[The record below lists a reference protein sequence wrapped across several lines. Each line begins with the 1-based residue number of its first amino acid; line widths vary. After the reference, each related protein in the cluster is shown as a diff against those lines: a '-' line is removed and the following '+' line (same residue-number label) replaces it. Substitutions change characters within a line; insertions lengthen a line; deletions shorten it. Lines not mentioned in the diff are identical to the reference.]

1 MYRHHV
7 SPFTSRFTTLRLLA
21 ALFAV
26 SLCLAAPLLY
36 AAPFT
41 PANDNV
47 VVEQL
52 RADPAADA
60 GIRRLRAA
68 LARDPQ
74 NAEIAAAL
82 ARRNVERARADA
94 DPRYLGYA
102 QAALAPWW
110 EAPAPPAPVLLL
122 RATIRQSNHAFAPA
136 LADLDA
142 LLKRD
147 PRYAQAWFTKA
158 AIWLAQGRYVEA
170 KRSCLALESLAPS
183 AAGACHA
190 AVASVNGEAAQSDA
204 MAATLLADAQLSTA
218 ERQWL
223 LTLRAETA
231 ARRGDATRAEKY
243 FRAALAL
250 DGKDSYLDNAYADF
264 LLDQGRAREVLR
276 RLRTDA
282 RADGALLRLALAA
295 QAVRASETRAY
306 VDALRA
312 RFAASE
318 RRGDTLHLREQAR
331 FALYLI
337 DAPDTALRLARSN
350 WQTQREPADARIL
363 LEAALAADV
372 PAAARPVLAWMT
384 ETRIE
389 DADLARL
396 VRRIRAQPGA
406 VLASGS

>member
-1 MYRHHV
+1 MHRQYV
-7 SPFTSRFTTLRLLA
+7 FRFATAQLLA
-21 ALFAV
+21 ALFIL
-26 SLCLAAPLLY
+26 SSSLAAPSLY

-41 PANDNV
+41 PRDDNV

-52 RADPAADA
+52 RTDPADDA
-60 GIRRLRAA
+60 GVRHLRAA
-68 LARDPQ
+68 LAGNPH
-74 NAEIAAAL
+74 NSEVAAAL
-82 ARRNVERARADA
+82 ARRYVERARADA

-110 EAPAPPAPVLLL
+110 EAPAPPSPVLLL

-147 PRYAQAWFTKA
+147 PHYAQAWFTKA
-158 AIWLAQGRYVEA
+158 AIWLAQGRYAEA
-170 KRSCLALESLAPS
+170 KRSCVSLESLAPS

-204 MAATLLADAQLSTA
+204 MAAALLANPQLPAT

-231 ARRGDATRAEKY
+231 ARRGDAARAEKY
-243 FRAALAL
+243 FRAALAM

-264 LLDQGRAREVLR
+264 LLDEGRAREILR
-276 RLRTDA
+276 RLRADA

-295 QAVRASETRAY
+295 QALRASETRTY

-331 FALYLI
+331 FALYLT
-337 DAPDTALRLARSN
+337 DSPNTALRLAQAN
-350 WQTQREPADARIL
+350 WRMQREPADARIL

-372 PAAARPVLAWMT
+372 PGAARPVLAWMT

-389 DADLARL
+389 DARLARL
-396 VRRIRAQPGA
+396 AGRIRAQPGA
-406 VLASGS
+406 VLAGGP